1 MVLVCS
7 GGLCSDG
14 GEVVIMVSASKSMG
28 CVRVLFLCLR

>member
-14 GEVVIMVSASKSMG
+14 GEVVVMVSNSRFVG
-28 CVRVLFLCLR
+28 YGGFCF